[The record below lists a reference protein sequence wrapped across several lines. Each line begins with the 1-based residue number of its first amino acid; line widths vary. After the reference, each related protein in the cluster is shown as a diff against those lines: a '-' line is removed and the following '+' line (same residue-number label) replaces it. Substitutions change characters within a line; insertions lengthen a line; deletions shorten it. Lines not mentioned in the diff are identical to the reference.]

1 MPLAEQPLT
10 PTPLRTIGH
19 QPGAAL
25 TSAAIGRRLAGWQA
39 YCCASA
45 DRHAGGEQP
54 RGNAAMK
61 GRGVRL
67 DDRDLKILAILQ
79 REGRITKAELAK
91 RVNLS
96 ATPCWARL
104 QRLEEAGVIESYGA
118 RIAFKHLKPHTYVF
132 VTIELESHR
141 AEDFQ
146 RFEEIVGGI
155 PEIFECFA
163 VGGGIDYVIKV
174 MAHDVDSYQT
184 LVDGLL
190 ESDAG
195 VKRYWTYF
203 VTKPVKEEPPPL
215 YAALHPPD

>member
-1 MPLAEQPLT
+1 MPLAEQRPA
-10 PTPLRTIGH
+10 PQPAHTIGLA
-19 QPGAAL
+19 PSAAL
-25 TSAAIGRRLAGWQA
+25 PSGIIGWRPVGWQGSRCSSPSHDNGLA
-39 YCCASA
+39 
-45 DRHAGGEQP
+45 
-54 RGNAAMK
+54 RGQENAAMK

-118 RIAFKHLKPHTYVF
+118 RIAFKHLTPHTYVF

-190 ESDAG
+190 DSDAG

-215 YAALHPPD
+215 FATLQPPE

>member
-1 MPLAEQPLT
+1 
-10 PTPLRTIGH
+10 
-19 QPGAAL
+19 
-25 TSAAIGRRLAGWQA
+25 
-39 YCCASA
+39 
-45 DRHAGGEQP
+45 
-54 RGNAAMK
+54 MK

-104 QRLEEAGVIESYGA
+104 QRLEDAGVIESYGA
-118 RIAFKHLKPHTYVF
+118 RIAFKHLAPHTYVF

-190 ESDAG
+190 DSDAG

-215 YAALHPPD
+215 YAALQTPE

>member
-1 MPLAEQPLT
+1 MPLTEPPLAVP
-10 PTPLRTIGH
+10 PTRPIGVR
-19 QPGAAL
+19 PAAAL
-25 TSAAIGRRLAGWQA
+25 RSFSVVPRPTGWQA
-39 YCCASA
+39 YCKASIGRN
-45 DRHAGGEQP
+45 DGGERVP
-54 RGNAAMK
+54 ENAAMK
-61 GRGVRL
+61 GSRLRL

-104 QRLEEAGVIESYGA
+104 QRLEEAGIIESYGA
-118 RIAFKHLKPHTYVF
+118 KIAFKHLTQLTWVF

-141 AEDFQ
+141 SEDFQ
-146 RFEEIVGGI
+146 RFEEIVAGI

-163 VGGGIDYVIKV
+163 VGGGIDYIIKV

-190 ESDAG
+190 SSDAG

-203 VTKPVKEEPPPL
+203 VTKPVKDEPPPL
-215 YAALHPPD
+215 YAALQPPE

>member
-1 MPLAEQPLT
+1 MPLAGSSPPTVCT
-10 PTPLRTIGH
+10 PPIGVRIA
-19 QPGAAL
+19 AAL
-25 TSAAIGRRLAGWQA
+25 RSVPRANDWQGFCEHPASRDNAGM
-39 YCCASA
+39 
-45 DRHAGGEQP
+45 RVT
-54 RGNAAMK
+54 GNAAMK
-61 GRGVRL
+61 ARGLRL

-104 QRLEEAGVIESYGA
+104 QRLEEAGIIESYGA
-118 RIAFKHLKPHTYVF
+118 RIAFKHLTQLTYVF
-132 VTIELESHR
+132 VTIELDSHTS
-141 AEDFQ
+141 EDFE
-146 RFEEIVGGI
+146 RFEAIVAGI

-163 VGGGIDYVIKV
+163 VGGGIDYIVKV
-174 MAHDVDSYQT
+174 MARDVESYQA

-190 ESDAG
+190 SSNAG

-215 YAALHPPD
+215 YAAVQPPE

>member
-1 MPLAEQPLT
+1 MAAENLGVRRTCAIPFPHLVERPASIRRDVGARPAWRRGGGTVSGQPVVT
-10 PTPLRTIGH
+10 T
-19 QPGAAL
+19 
-25 TSAAIGRRLAGWQA
+25 
-39 YCCASA
+39 
-45 DRHAGGEQP
+45 
-54 RGNAAMK
+54 RGL
-61 GRGVRL
+61 RL

-118 RIAFKHLKPHTYVF
+118 RIAFKHLAPCTYVF
-132 VTIELESHR
+132 VTLELESHK
-141 AEDFQ
+141 AEDFA
-146 RFEEIVGGI
+146 RFEAIIADI

-174 MAHDVDSYQT
+174 MAHDVESYQA
-184 LVDGLL
+184 LVDTIL
-190 ESDAG
+190 SSNAG

-203 VTKPVKEEPPPL
+203 VTKPVKEEPPPVF
-215 YAALHPPD
+215 AAVQLPEE

>member
-1 MPLAEQPLT
+1 
-10 PTPLRTIGH
+10 
-19 QPGAAL
+19 
-25 TSAAIGRRLAGWQA
+25 
-39 YCCASA
+39 
-45 DRHAGGEQP
+45 
-54 RGNAAMK
+54 MK
-61 GRGVRL
+61 GRGLRL

-104 QRLEEAGVIESYGA
+104 QRLEEAGIIKSYGA
-118 RIAFKHLKPHTYVF
+118 RIAFKHLTPHTYVF

-141 AEDFQ
+141 SEDFQ
-146 RFEEIVGGI
+146 RFEEIVASI

-163 VGGGIDYVIKV
+163 VGGGIDYIVKI
-174 MAHDVDSYQT
+174 MAQDVDNYQA

-190 ESDAG
+190 SSDAG

-215 YAALHPPD
+215 FPALHPTE

>member
-1 MPLAEQPLT
+1 MPLAEQALT
-10 PTPLRTIGH
+10 PPPLRTIGH

-25 TSAAIGRRLAGWQA
+25 TSIAIGRRLAGWQG
-39 YCCASA
+39 YCCSSA

-118 RIAFKHLKPHTYVF
+118 RIAFKHLTPHTYVF

-190 ESDAG
+190 SSDAG

-215 YAALHPPD
+215 YAALQPPE

>member
-1 MPLAEQPLT
+1 MHAVNLGVRHKCAIPFPSLVE
-10 PTPLRTIGH
+10 R
-19 QPGAAL
+19 PGAA
-25 TSAAIGRRLAGWQA
+25 RRAEGSRPAGQE
-39 YCCASA
+39 
-45 DRHAGGEQP
+45 RNGGAVSGTAVVKA
-54 RGNAAMK
+54 RGL
-61 GRGVRL
+61 RL

-118 RIAFKHLKPHTYVF
+118 RIAFKHLAPCTYVF

-141 AEDFQ
+141 IEDFA
-146 RFEEIVGGI
+146 RFEAIIADI

-174 MAHDVDSYQT
+174 MAHDVESYQA
-184 LVDGLL
+184 LVDTIL
-190 ESDAG
+190 SSNAG

-203 VTKPVKEEPPPL
+203 VTKPVKEEPPPVHL
-215 YAALHPPD
+215 AVPPPEE